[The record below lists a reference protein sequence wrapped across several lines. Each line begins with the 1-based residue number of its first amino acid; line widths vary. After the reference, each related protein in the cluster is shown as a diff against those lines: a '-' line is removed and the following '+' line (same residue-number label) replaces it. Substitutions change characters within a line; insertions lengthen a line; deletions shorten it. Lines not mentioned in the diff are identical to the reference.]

1 MIRSLLTTAGLS
13 LLATFA
19 RTATRSATRNLIRI
33 GTVELVV
40 LTDAADNLFWD
51 IAIGVLLA
59 VAVDFV
65 IDSLLAFW
73 RQRGTEAAS
82 LSSGLWWRR
91 QDKNSNDPQEQIA
104 TLRGDQSASDEVDDW
119 GGSQTSGMG
128 VDDGAGLGEIPAAS
142 AGMTERERAG
152 NRE

>member
-1 MIRSLLTTAGLS
+1 MIRSLLTAAGLS

-19 RTATRSATRNLIRI
+19 RAATRSVTRNLIRI
-33 GTVELVV
+33 GTVESVV

-73 RQRGTEAAS
+73 RRRRIGAAS
-82 LSSGLWWRR
+82 LPSDLWRR
-91 QDKNSNDPQEQIA
+91 
-104 TLRGDQSASDEVDDW
+104 
-119 GGSQTSGMG
+119 
-128 VDDGAGLGEIPAAS
+128 
-142 AGMTERERAG
+142 
-152 NRE
+152 

>member
-1 MIRSLLTTAGLS
+1 MIRSLLTAAGLS

-19 RTATRSATRNLIRI
+19 RTATRSVTRNLIRI
-33 GTVELVV
+33 GTVESVV

-73 RQRGTEAAS
+73 RRRRIGAAS
-82 LSSGLWWRR
+82 LPSDLWRR
-91 QDKNSNDPQEQIA
+91 
-104 TLRGDQSASDEVDDW
+104 
-119 GGSQTSGMG
+119 
-128 VDDGAGLGEIPAAS
+128 
-142 AGMTERERAG
+142 
-152 NRE
+152 